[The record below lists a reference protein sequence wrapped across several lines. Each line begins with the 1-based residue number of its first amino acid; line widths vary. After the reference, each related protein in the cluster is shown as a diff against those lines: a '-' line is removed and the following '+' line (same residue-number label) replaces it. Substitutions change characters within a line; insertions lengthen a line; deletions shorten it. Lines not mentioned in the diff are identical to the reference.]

1 MRVLLTGAGGYIGL
15 HLLRALLEAGHQV
28 TALLRSPAQL
38 GPLAASPRLI
48 VVPTDLEQAEG
59 VARALV
65 GQECCVHSALI
76 WGEPG
81 SELELRDVAVAAR
94 LFDAAGSAGVGRC
107 ILLSS
112 AAVHRPFSAEMAE
125 DAPLHSTD
133 LYGATKAAGELFL
146 RAACASY
153 GMSGVVLRPGPVVG
167 LPAFPGGSFRSDRRL
182 IEWVAAARAGQP
194 IEVAEGEG
202 RQWTD
207 VATVATAVRLL
218 VEEAAPQ
225 PSYLCMDREILPWET
240 IARHLIA
247 RLQSPSPLHLLPR
260 PTLIPQ
266 FHTARI
272 EALLGGRAS
281 ATAALEAHLDRLV
294 AST

>member
-15 HLLRALLEAGHQV
+15 HILRALLEAGHQV

-38 GPLAASPRLI
+38 GPLAASPGLI
-48 VVPTDLEQAEG
+48 VVQADLEQAEV

-65 GQECCVHSALI
+65 GQECCVHSALL

-94 LFDAAGSAGVGRC
+94 LFETAGRAGVGRC

-167 LPAFPGGSFRSDRRL
+167 LPAFLGGSFRSDRRL
-182 IEWVAAARAGQP
+182 IEWVAAVRAGQP
-194 IEVAEGEG
+194 IEVAEAEG

-207 VATVATAVRLL
+207 VATVATAIRLL
-218 VEEAAPQ
+218 VEETAPQ
-225 PSYLCMDREILPWET
+225 PSYLCMDREIIPWET
-240 IARHLIA
+240 IARHLIE
-247 RLQSPSPLHLLPR
+247 RLQSPSPLRRMPR
-260 PTLIPQ
+260 PALIPQ
-266 FHTARI
+266 FRTARI
-272 EALLGGRAS
+272 EALLGRRAS
-281 ATAALEAHLDRLV
+281 AAEALTAHLDHL
-294 AST
+294 AGSG